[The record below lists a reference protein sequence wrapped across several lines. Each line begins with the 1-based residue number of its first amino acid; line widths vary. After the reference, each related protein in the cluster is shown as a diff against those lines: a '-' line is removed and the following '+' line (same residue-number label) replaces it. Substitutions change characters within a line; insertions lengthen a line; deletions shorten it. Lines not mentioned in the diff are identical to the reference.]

1 MSNTSSTKKTV
12 GFITS
17 LISLIFGIGA
27 ISLMAMDY
35 QVLNVK
41 WTNSPWRHLGLLQC
55 ISTIYASIVSLFGIS
70 VFLVLS
76 HLNSALFI
84 VSFFFKK
91 QLV

>member
-1 MSNTSSTKKTV
+1 MAQSAATKKTV

-27 ISLMAMDY
+27 IVLMTMDY
-35 QVLNVK
+35 QVINVK
-41 WTNSPWRHLGLLQC
+41 WTNSPWRHLGFLQC
-55 ISTIYASIVSLFGIS
+55 ISTIYASIISLFGIS

-76 HLNSALFI
+76 HLDSALFI
-84 VSFFFKK
+84 VSLFFKK